1 MKVRFKM
8 DTFIQSLQSVPEF
21 PIGEEEKKKEEQ
33 HEKFMRVVFD
43 SSDLSQIEDISTEEL
58 IAMLPE
64 VDHYFGGETPVGLR
78 KRNMVKA
85 VFDLKGHF
93 PSRVL

>member
-1 MKVRFKM
+1 MKVRFNM
-8 DTFIQSLQSVPEF
+8 DTFIQSLQNVPEF
-21 PIGEEEKKKEEQ
+21 PLGEKEKKQEEQ

-43 SSDLSQIEDISTEEL
+43 SSDLSQIEDIPTEEL

-64 VDHYFGGETPVGLR
+64 VDHYFGGETPVDLR
-78 KRNMVKA
+78 KRNMVEA
-85 VFDLKGHF
+85 VFDMKGHF